1 HYTSHVSHTT
11 LSLHDA
17 LPISAYCHIIGIKI
31 AYNTI
36 DGSDNH
42 AGGLS
47 IPIPIKILLII
58 PLDGLYI
65 LIHNCAIAT
74 EDKSIGNKYIF
85 LKRFEP
91 LIFDA
96 KINATANKASKLIAE
111 TNDIRYD
118 SLALSLNF

>member
-1 HYTSHVSHTT
+1 
-11 LSLHDA
+11 
-17 LPISAYCHIIGIKI
+17 CHIIGIKI

-47 IPIPIKILLII
+47 MPNLIRILLII

-74 EDKSIGNKYIF
+74 EDKSIGNKYTF
-85 LKRFEP
+85 LKRFAP
-91 LIFDA
+91 LILDA
-96 KINATANKASKLIAE
+96 KINATAKYASKLSAE
-111 TNDIRYD
+111 NNANKNECH
-118 SLALSLNF
+118 ALSQNFLSCSASI